1 MRNIKLILEYDGTE
15 FCGWQRQRS
24 ERTVQEE
31 VERSLCKLT
40 EEDIKLIAAG
50 RTDSGVHA
58 MAQVVNFK
66 TNSSLPIEV
75 FVRGGNSRL
84 PRDVRIL
91 SATDVDENFSA
102 RYSARRRTYR
112 YYISTRPLAVGRFYA
127 WTYWNP
133 LNIEPMQNACLD
145 ILGTHDF
152 SSFCQAK
159 AEVEHYLCDVRHAWW
174 YKQDHYVVFEI
185 CANRFLHN
193 MVRVLVGSMVEIGDE
208 KKESPNVATIL
219 QKKDRNAAGPT
230 APAVGLFLVH
240 VDY

>member
-24 ERTVQEE
+24 DRTVQEV
-31 VERSLCKLT
+31 VEDSLSMLT
-40 EEDIKLIAAG
+40 EETIKVMAAG

-58 MAQVVNFK
+58 LAQVANFK
-66 TNSSLPIEV
+66 TNSSLPTEV

-91 SATDVDENFSA
+91 SAEDVDEDFSA
-102 RYSARRRTYR
+102 RYSAVRRTYR
-112 YYISTRPLAVGRFYA
+112 YYISTRFLAVNRFYA
-127 WTYWNP
+127 WQYWNP
-133 LNIEPMQNACLD
+133 LNIEPMQQACSE
-145 ILGTHDF
+145 ILGRHDF

-174 YKQDHYVVFEI
+174 VKQDHYLVFEI

-193 MVRVLVGSMVEIGDE
+193 MVRVLVGTMVEIGDV
-208 KKESPNVATIL
+208 KKESPDLTTIL
-219 QKKDRNAAGPT
+219 EKKDRKTAGPT
-230 APAVGLFLVH
+230 APAVGLFLARI
-240 VDY
+240 DY